1 MKIRQSPAVRLAK
14 SVKTPITG
22 PSHGSLLVGANPL
35 RNGVKTMDPAF
46 ADTVSSCATAFAVI
60 AVLGA
65 LLIAVVD
72 ANNPHNARVR
82 PSVVYL
88 AALGIVLFL
97 FGHAIRYRV
106 DITAG
111 AWHPLESRTPH

>member
-1 MKIRQSPAVRLAK
+1 
-14 SVKTPITG
+14 
-22 PSHGSLLVGANPL
+22 
-35 RNGVKTMDPAF
+35 MDPVF
-46 ADTVSSCATAFAVI
+46 AETVSSCATALAVI

-65 LLIAVVD
+65 LLVAVVD

-97 FGHAIRYRV
+97 FGHALRYPP
-106 DITAG
+106 DISAG
-111 AWHPLESRTPH
+111 GSASARTPHAALIHRPP

>member
-1 MKIRQSPAVRLAK
+1 
-14 SVKTPITG
+14 
-22 PSHGSLLVGANPL
+22 
-35 RNGVKTMDPAF
+35 MDRAF
-46 ADTVSSCATAFAVI
+46 ADSVSSCATALAVI

-65 LLIAVVD
+65 LLVTVID
-72 ANNPHNARVR
+72 ASKPHNARVR

-97 FGHAIRYRV
+97 FGYALRHRL

-111 AWHPLESRTPH
+111 GAASARTPHAAQIHRTP

>member
-60 AVLGA
+60 AV
-65 LLIAVVD
+65 VD